1 MTNSCSIEHS
11 QGAIA
16 LPSTLLRVAWVISRT
31 EQRPISLQREIRPGK
46 SFGVG
51 SACPLSRSI
60 RDRLILLNKLAT
72 LNRLIDLR
80 RGELGQTH
88 GGRRQLLSQ
97 LQSEIPDP
105 LRENLPEFLSPRCVR
120 TPTIG
125 LLLKILIC
133 EHGLKGPAMQI
144 QIQDICRSEG
154 SRRDGGEELLI
165 DDPVA
170 PRADG
175 RGRSLSWMRG

>member
-16 LPSTLLRVAWVISRT
+16 LPSTLLRVEWVISRT
-31 EQRPISLQREIRPGK
+31 EQGPISLQREIRPGK

-51 SACPLSRSI
+51 SACPLTRSI
-60 RDRLILLNKLAT
+60 RDRLILL
-72 LNRLIDLR
+72 I
-80 RGELGQTH
+80 
-88 GGRRQLLSQ
+88 
-97 LQSEIPDP
+97 
-105 LRENLPEFLSPRCVR
+105 
-120 TPTIG
+120 
-125 LLLKILIC
+125 KILIC